1 MEAHKDK
8 SRDLVET
15 KLRTTDQWTV
25 ITERAARATWEE
37 AHVMHSNSLSTGF
50 VVF

>member
-8 SRDLVET
+8 SRDQAEDD
-15 KLRTTDQWTV
+15 RSV
-25 ITERAARATWEE
+25 IIERAARATWQEV
-37 AHVMHSNSLSTGF
+37 HVMHSSCLSIGF

>member
-8 SRDLVET
+8 SRDQAEDD
-15 KLRTTDQWTV
+15 RSV
-25 ITERAARATWEE
+25 IIERAARATWEE
-37 AHVMHSNSLSTGF
+37 AHVMHPNSLSTGF